1 MGAGA
6 RGMASGSKGGYRGD
20 SKGPVAMG
28 PEDEVGFRDGSGGFR
43 GVGSPAGVGEDGGL
57 RGQEIMGHGSGYWA
71 ASEGPYSGTSP
82 KDGPEGGRGTG
93 LVGGTGAGLGSGIA
107 GRPGT
112 VDGVA
117 HEDGPRGPGTLG
129 VPGGPSM
136 LSDGWGPESGLRGSG
151 HAGTPEAW
159 GAVSSEGKSGITGQ
173 QDGSGFP
180 GYPGHRGAPSGEGG
194 ASGVPDGWGA
204 LQGETW
210 AESAAQESTRDQ
222 DSWKSGPGA
231 AGRGLAS
238 APGALA
244 PQGAG
249 AAQLGGKR
257 AVAGRGAPVGTGQG
271 LDGSQLP
278 AERGRSTSGP
288 AGGRGERHVWGPG
301 GEDWGSG
308 QDSSGGPWASSSLQG
323 EDVIRRGTQERPEG
337 SWGWEGAPD
346 GEEAGGGQSPG
357 FWDSKA
363 SGLGRSRAS
372 GPGDSSVPRKGTSAG
387 GEDSSSRK
395 PGGSGRQGARD
406 GLDGRYGRKEPGDES
421 WGQGP
426 GASPGAE
433 HRRGRGSLDAEDDRA
448 HGPEALAEYEA
459 VDEAGVAERR
469 LGPYRSRTQTW
480 SRVDPGAAKR
490 GGADEARD
498 LGQPPG
504 GEDTGYPGEPL
515 GRLGSGRAGRD
526 GGSDAYGRKKDATLS
541 PRSRRKP
548 GTGGFSEDTRGRCLS
563 VVLALGVGQGSP
575 WTLGRDCPQ
584 AASGPRTLLPSL
596 SPASRD
602 IFSNQEDTLP
612 P

>member
-1 MGAGA
+1 ME
-6 RGMASGSKGGYRGD
+6 SGSKGGYRGD
-20 SKGPVAMG
+20 SRGPVAMG
-28 PEDEVGFRDGSGGFR
+28 PEDEVGFRDGSGGFG
-43 GVGSPAGVGEDGGL
+43 GVGSLAGVGEDGGF
-57 RGQEIMGHGSGYWA
+57 RGQETMGHGSGYWA

-93 LVGGTGAGLGSGIA
+93 LVGGAGAGLGSGIA

-112 VDGVA
+112 VDGAA
-117 HEDGPRGPGTLG
+117 HGDGPRGAGMLG
-129 VPGGPSM
+129 APEGLSM
-136 LSDGWGPESGLRGSG
+136 LSDGRGSQSGLRGSG
-151 HAGTPEAW
+151 RPGAPEAW

-173 QDGSGFP
+173 RDGSGLP

-194 ASGVPDGWGA
+194 ASGVPDDRGA
-204 LQGETW
+204 LQGEAW

-222 DSWKSGPGA
+222 DSWKSGPGV

-238 APGALA
+238 VQGALA

-257 AVAGRGAPVGTGQG
+257 VGAGRGVPVGAGQG

-288 AGGRGERHVWGPG
+288 TGGRRERHAWGPG
-301 GEDWGSG
+301 REDQGFG
-308 QDSSGGPWASSSLQG
+308 QDSSGAWDQPPGPWVSSSLQE
-323 EDVIRRGTQERPEG
+323 EDAIHRGTQERLDG

-346 GEEAGGGQSPG
+346 GEEAGGGRSPG
-357 FWDSKA
+357 FLDGRA

-372 GPGDSSVPRKGTSAG
+372 GPGDSGVPGKGTSAG
-387 GEDSSSRK
+387 GEDGFSQK

-406 GLDGRYGRKEPGDES
+406 GLDGPYGRKEPGDGS

-426 GASPGAE
+426 GGPPGAG
-433 HRRGRGSLDAEDDRA
+433 HRRGRGSLDAEDDRV

-504 GEDTGYPGEPL
+504 GEDTGYPGESPSH
-515 GRLGSGRAGRD
+515 LGSGRAGRD
-526 GGSDAYGRKKDATLS
+526 GGSDAYGRRKDATLS

-548 GTGGFSEDTRGRCLS
+548 GTGGFSEDARGRCLS
-563 VVLALGVGQGSP
+563 VVLALGGGGRGLP
-575 WTLGRDCPQ
+575 GHRGAGPPPGLPLGPGLCCYP
-584 AASGPRTLLPSL
+584 
-596 SPASRD
+596 
-602 IFSNQEDTLP
+602 
-612 P
+612 

>member
-6 RGMASGSKGGYRGD
+6 RGMESGSKGGYRGD
-20 SKGPVAMG
+20 SRGPAAMG
-28 PEDEVGFRDGSGGFR
+28 PEDEVGFRDGSGGFG
-43 GVGSPAGVGEDGGL
+43 GVGSLAGVGEDGGL
-57 RGQEIMGHGSGYWA
+57 RGQETMGHGSGYWA
-71 ASEGPYSGTSP
+71 ASEGPYSGTGP
-82 KDGPEGGRGTG
+82 KDGPEAGRGTG
-93 LVGGTGAGLGSGIA
+93 LVGGAGAGLGSGIA

-112 VDGVA
+112 VDGAA
-117 HEDGPRGPGTLG
+117 HGDGPRGPGMLGAPEGLSTLSEG
-129 VPGGPSM
+129 RGSQ
-136 LSDGWGPESGLRGSG
+136 SGLRGSG
-151 HAGTPEAW
+151 RPGAPEAW

-173 QDGSGFP
+173 RDGSGLP

-194 ASGVPDGWGA
+194 ASGVPDDRGA

-222 DSWKSGPGA
+222 DSWKSGPGV

-238 APGALA
+238 VQGPLA
-244 PQGAG
+244 PQGAR
-249 AAQLGGKR
+249 ATQLGGKR
-257 AVAGRGAPVGTGQG
+257 VGAGRGVPVGAGQG

-288 AGGRGERHVWGPG
+288 TGGRGERHAWGPG
-301 GEDWGSG
+301 REDQGFG
-308 QDSSGGPWASSSLQG
+308 QDSSGAWDQPPGPGVSSSLQE
-323 EDVIRRGTQERPEG
+323 EDAIRRGTQERLDG

-346 GEEAGGGQSPG
+346 GEEAAGGRSPG
-357 FWDSKA
+357 FLDGRA

-372 GPGDSSVPRKGTSAG
+372 GPGDSGVPGKGTSAG
-387 GEDSSSRK
+387 GEDGFSQK

-406 GLDGRYGRKEPGDES
+406 GLDGPYGRKEAGDGS

-426 GASPGAE
+426 GGPPGAG
-433 HRRGRGSLDAEDDRA
+433 HRRGRGSPDAEDDRV

-490 GGADEARD
+490 GGEDEARD

-504 GEDTGYPGEPL
+504 GEDTGYPGESPS
-515 GRLGSGRAGRD
+515 RLGSGRDGRD
-526 GGSDAYGRKKDATLS
+526 GGSDAYGRRKDATLS

-548 GTGGFSEDTRGRCLS
+548 GTGGFSEDARGRCLS
-563 VVLALGVGQGSP
+563 VVLALGGGGRGLP
-575 WTLGRDCPQ
+575 GHRGAGPPPGLPLGPGLCCYP
-584 AASGPRTLLPSL
+584 
-596 SPASRD
+596 
-602 IFSNQEDTLP
+602 
-612 P
+612 